1 VGPVFLATRILYI
14 GRIGRNADQFRNFI
28 GNTELLRGN
37 TSGSYRRHECV
48 NSTDPNTDTGCA
60 DLDRLVGTQ
69 IGLGSAELR
78 FPILN
83 PSFGVPAL
91 LPPMEG
97 AFFFD
102 VGMAWDQSST
112 LKWSR
117 DPGDDPVNV
126 RTPMRTW
133 GVSLRANLF
142 GFAGCKLDYAIPLG
156 RRGVGGLWT
165 FSLGPP
171 F

>member
-1 VGPVFLATRILYI
+1 
-14 GRIGRNADQFRNFI
+14 
-28 GNTELLRGN
+28 
-37 TSGSYRRHECV
+37 
-48 NSTDPNTDTGCA
+48 
-60 DLDRLVGTQ
+60 
-69 IGLGSAELR
+69 
-78 FPILN
+78 
-83 PSFGVPAL
+83 
-91 LPPMEG
+91 M
-97 AFFFD
+97 
-102 VGMAWDQSST
+102 
-112 LKWSR
+112 
-117 DPGDDPVNV
+117 NV

>member
-1 VGPVFLATRILYI
+1 
-14 GRIGRNADQFRNFI
+14 
-28 GNTELLRGN
+28 
-37 TSGSYRRHECV
+37 
-48 NSTDPNTDTGCA
+48 
-60 DLDRLVGTQ
+60 
-69 IGLGSAELR
+69 
-78 FPILN
+78 
-83 PSFGVPAL
+83 
-91 LPPMEG
+91 MEG